1 MYTITFNSNI
11 YHDIAEYINSVC
23 HPLQAELHTY
33 LGLLLEMHK
42 DISRERDGT
51 KMPYAS

>member
-23 HPLQAELHTY
+23 HPLQAELH
-33 LGLLLEMHK
+33 LLLGITVG
-42 DISRERDGT
+42 D
-51 KMPYAS
+51 A